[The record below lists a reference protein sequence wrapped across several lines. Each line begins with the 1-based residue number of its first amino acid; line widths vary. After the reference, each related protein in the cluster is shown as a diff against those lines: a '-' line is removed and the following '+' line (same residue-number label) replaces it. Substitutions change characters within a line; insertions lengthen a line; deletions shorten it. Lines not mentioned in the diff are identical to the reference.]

1 LGFSLE
7 DFLAFSPRR
16 AATPCGHST
25 GLRHR
30 RPTSGQAL
38 HFNRIQQEIF
48 RVTSDK
54 SDKIVHISDASFEA
68 DVLKAG
74 RPVLIDFWAEWCG
87 PCKAIAPMLGEIAEE
102 YRDKVTIVKL
112 NVDENPKTSQRF
124 NVRSIPTLILFK
136 NGQVEGQKVG
146 APRKSDLVAFLESKL

>member
-1 LGFSLE
+1 MRTLKQIDDS
-7 DFLAFSPRR
+7 
-16 AATPCGHST
+16 
-25 GLRHR
+25 
-30 RPTSGQAL
+30 RPASSRQAL
-38 HFNRIQQEIF
+38 TSQENF

-54 SDKIVHISDASFEA
+54 SEKIAHISDTSFEQ
-68 DVLKAG
+68 DVVKAG

-87 PCKAIAPMLGEIAEE
+87 PCKAIAPMLNDLAEE
-102 YRDKVTIVKL
+102 YRDKLTIVKL

>member
-1 LGFSLE
+1 LFRGFSLE
-7 DFLAFSPRR
+7 EFLAFSPRR

-25 GLRHR
+25 ELRHAPR
-30 RPTSGQAL
+30 RARADTPL
-38 HFNRIQQEIF
+38 QQEIF

-102 YRDKVTIVKL
+102 YRDKVTIAKL

>member
-1 LGFSLE
+1 MRTLKQIDDSRP
-7 DFLAFSPRR
+7 ASRR
-16 AATPCGHST
+16 
-25 GLRHR
+25 
-30 RPTSGQAL
+30 QAL
-38 HFNRIQQEIF
+38 TSQENF

-54 SDKIVHISDASFEA
+54 SEKIAHISDTSFEQ
-68 DVLKAG
+68 DVVKAG

-87 PCKAIAPMLGEIAEE
+87 PCKAIAPMLNDIAEE
-102 YRDKVTIVKL
+102 YRDKLTIVKL

-146 APRKSDLVAFLESKL
+146 APRKSDLVAFLDSKL

>member
-1 LGFSLE
+1 MTNR
-7 DFLAFSPRR
+7 ARR
-16 AATPCGHST
+16 VSDGAT
-25 GLRHR
+25 
-30 RPTSGQAL
+30 
-38 HFNRIQQEIF
+38 FEEIF

-54 SDKIVHISDASFEA
+54 TSTIQQISDATFEE
-68 DVLKAG
+68 DVVKAR

-87 PCKAIAPMLGEIAEE
+87 PCKAIAPMLNELAEE

-112 NVDENPKTSQRF
+112 NVDENPKISQRF

-146 APRKSDLVAFLESKL
+146 APRKSDLVAFLDSKL

>member
-1 LGFSLE
+1 LFPR
-7 DFLAFSPRR
+7 PRR
-16 AATPCGHST
+16 TALRPSANTENRTTSAAP
-25 GLRHR
+25 R
-30 RPTSGQAL
+30 SGGQMQT
-38 HFNRIQQEIF
+38 FQENS

-54 SDKIVHISDASFEA
+54 IVQISDASFEA

-87 PCKAIAPMLGEIAEE
+87 PCKAIAPMLSEIAEE
-102 YRDKVTIVKL
+102 YRDKITIVKL

-146 APRKSDLVAFLESKL
+146 APRKSDLVAFLDSKL

>member
-1 LGFSLE
+1 M
-7 DFLAFSPRR
+7 
-16 AATPCGHST
+16 
-25 GLRHR
+25 
-30 RPTSGQAL
+30 
-38 HFNRIQQEIF
+38 
-48 RVTSDK
+48 TSDK
-54 SDKIVHISDASFEA
+54 SEQIAHISDASFEEH
-68 DVLKAG
+68 VVKAR

-87 PCKAIAPMLGEIAEE
+87 PCKAIAPMLSELAEE

-146 APRKSDLVAFLESKL
+146 APRKSDLVAFLDSKL

>member
-1 LGFSLE
+1 MTNR
-7 DFLAFSPRR
+7 PCR
-16 AATPCGHST
+16 A
-25 GLRHR
+25 
-30 RPTSGQAL
+30 SGAEL
-38 HFNRIQQEIF
+38 NFEENF

-54 SDKIVHISDASFEA
+54 TNAIQQISDASFEEE
-68 DVLKAG
+68 VVKAR

-87 PCKAIAPMLGEIAEE
+87 PCKAIAPMLGELAEE

-146 APRKSDLVAFLESKL
+146 APRKSDLVAFLDSKL

>member
-1 LGFSLE
+1 LGF
-7 DFLAFSPRR
+7 FGFRLAPAPHC
-16 AATPCGHST
+16 AALRPSCEHST
-25 GLRHR
+25 DDES
-30 RPTSGQAL
+30 PTPRERCGAQL
-38 HFNRIQQEIF
+38 QENF
-48 RVTSDK
+48 RVTNEQTST
-54 SDKIVHISDASFEA
+54 IQQISDATFEE
-68 DVLKAG
+68 DVVKAR

-87 PCKAIAPMLGEIAEE
+87 PCKAIAPMLNELAQE

-112 NVDENPKTSQRF
+112 NVDENPKISQRF

>member
-1 LGFSLE
+1 LLDRRFE
-7 DFLAFSPRR
+7 ARPR
-16 AATPCGHST
+16 AGGHATS
-25 GLRHR
+25 
-30 RPTSGQAL
+30 
-38 HFNRIQQEIF
+38 QENF

-54 SDKIVHISDASFEA
+54 SEKIVHISDTSFEQ

-87 PCKAIAPMLGEIAEE
+87 PCKAIAPMLNDIAEE
-102 YRDKVTIVKL
+102 YRDKLTIVKL

>member
-1 LGFSLE
+1 M
-7 DFLAFSPRR
+7 
-16 AATPCGHST
+16 T
-25 GLRHR
+25 
-30 RPTSGQAL
+30 
-38 HFNRIQQEIF
+38 
-48 RVTSDK
+48 
-54 SDKIVHISDASFEA
+54 SDKIVQISDASFEA
-68 DVLKAG
+68 EVLKAG

-87 PCKAIAPMLGEIAEE
+87 PCKAIAPMLSELAEE
-102 YRDKVTIVKL
+102 YRDKITIVKL

>member
-1 LGFSLE
+1 
-7 DFLAFSPRR
+7 
-16 AATPCGHST
+16 
-25 GLRHR
+25 
-30 RPTSGQAL
+30 
-38 HFNRIQQEIF
+38 
-48 RVTSDK
+48 VTSDK
-54 SDKIVHISDASFEA
+54 TNAIQQISDASFEQ
-68 DVLKAG
+68 DVVKAR

-87 PCKAIAPMLGEIAEE
+87 PCKAIAPMLGELAEE

-146 APRKSDLVAFLESKL
+146 ALRKSDLAAFLDSKL

>member
-1 LGFSLE
+1 M
-7 DFLAFSPRR
+7 
-16 AATPCGHST
+16 
-25 GLRHR
+25 
-30 RPTSGQAL
+30 
-38 HFNRIQQEIF
+38 
-48 RVTSDK
+48 TSDK

-102 YRDKVTIVKL
+102 YRDKVTIAKL

-146 APRKSDLVAFLESKL
+146 ALRKSDLVAFLESKL